1 MVRCLAAIV
10 ALGIALITPRCSLA
24 ENDSKSFDS
33 PSAPPSAAELQ
44 LLAPATKL
52 NRSTLDKYR
61 EHLGPALQRLI
72 DLGVEIELGE
82 YKRAQLIPPFVNA
95 TRVHAEN
102 VQLDR
107 TAGALTGYVA
117 GLPFPSVQ
125 NDDPDSAIKRMFN
138 FEAATAFDNLHI
150 QGISCDTGAI
160 DLASLNVVVEKSFRI
175 DSLTKLRFVGRLI
188 AAPIPE
194 IVPNKDEV
202 QHKLH
207 IGPIMEPFDLR
218 GTSSVWY
225 RYLDP
230 YRQDDTWLYLPQLRR
245 VKRLSSAQRSE
256 ALYEQDADLDSFDGF
271 SASIAWQTWRHLG
284 ERTILAPF
292 HAVHFPVRWR
302 SGRATFLPDERW
314 EPRRAW
320 IIEAVPKLP
329 KYSYSKRVIYLD
341 QETFR
346 ILYAELY
353 DQQGQLAK
361 IWLNSHHFP
370 AEPSVKK
377 GDEADWQYAYLPSVT
392 IVDLDSLHATTCSM
406 PAAADKNGA
415 WRINGAEDGSEK
427 RFALPGSI
435 TGAK

>member
-1 MVRCLAAIV
+1 VVRCVPASV
-10 ALGIALITPRCSLA
+10 ALGIALIIPRCVLA
-24 ENDSKSFDS
+24 ENGSKSFDS
-33 PSAPPSAAELQ
+33 PSAPPSTAELQ
-44 LLAPATKL
+44 LLAPGTKL
-52 NRSTLDKYR
+52 NRSTRDTYR
-61 EHLGPALQRLI
+61 EHLGPAPQRLI

-82 YKRAQLIPPFVNA
+82 YKRARLIPPFVNA
-95 TRVHAEN
+95 TRVHAGN
-102 VQLDR
+102 VQLVR
-107 TAGALTGYVA
+107 PYPSLTGYVA
-117 GLPFPSVQ
+117 GLPFPAVQ
-125 NDDPDSAIKRMFN
+125 SDDPDSAVKRMFN
-138 FEAATAFDNLHI
+138 FEAATAYDNLRI
-150 QGISCDTGAI
+150 QGIWCDTGAI
-160 DLASLNVVVEKSFRI
+160 DLASLNVVVEKSFQI
-175 DSLTKLRFVGRLI
+175 DSLTKLRFIGRLI

-194 IVPNKDEV
+194 IAPNKDEV

-218 GTSSVWY
+218 GTVSVGY

-230 YRQDDTWLYLPQLRR
+230 HRHDDTWLYLPQHRR
-245 VKRLSSAQRSE
+245 VKRLSTGERSE

-271 SASIAWQTWRHLG
+271 SASIAWHTWRHLG

-302 SGRATFLPDERW
+302 SWRATFLPDESW
-314 EPRRAW
+314 EARRAW

-329 KYSYSKRVIYLD
+329 KHAYSKRVIYLD

-392 IVDLDSLHATTCSM
+392 IVDLDSLHATTCSTLA
-406 PAAADKNGA
+406 PADRIGA
-415 WRINGAEDGSEK
+415 WRINVEEDGSEE
-427 RFALPGSI
+427 RFKLPGFI
-435 TGAK
+435 TGAN